1 MMVARAKLGELLNR
15 CALRD
20 ETFTLERRG
29 KAVAVLVSL
38 ERLERLERAS
48 RELAALRAAERK

>member
-1 MMVARAKLGELLNR
+1 MMKARAQLGALLDR

-29 KAVAVLVSL
+29 KAVAAIVSL
-38 ERLERLERAS
+38 ERLEQLERAS